1 MAGMKKAAYPSAEA
15 TRTPVGAGWKETP
28 PMLKVMEKGALR
40 EAGRE
45 LFELDEIA
53 LAGARRMLMATL
65 KTEAADYVERHR
77 DERDADGR
85 ALVVHNGRGQGRKL
99 TLGLGTV
106 ELKVPRV
113 NDRRH
118 DEQGQRRRFSS
129 RILPPYMRRS
139 PKVAE
144 VLPILYLRGLST
156 GDFRPALEGLL
167 GKDAAGLSPTNI
179 TRLTACWEEEYTAFR
194 QRDLAGREYV
204 YVWVDGVHFNIR
216 LEDDRLCT
224 LVMIGAR
231 PDGEKELLA
240 VEDGYRE
247 SAESWKTLLRDL
259 KRRGMAA
266 PVVAVGDGALGFWAA
281 AREVWPETREQGCW
295 CHKLANVLDKLPQ
308 RLQRRAKR
316 ALHELM
322 YAARRADC
330 EAARSRFE
338 AEYQAKYP
346 KAVESLTAH
355 WERLV
360 TFFDFP
366 AEHWKH
372 LRTTNVIES
381 PFATVRLRERVTRGA
396 GSRTKGLLMAF
407 KLLDMAQQRWRRLDR
422 TSLLPLVRMNVKFVD
437 GFQLDPAKPVTHSTD
452 NQPREAA

>member
-1 MAGMKKAAYPSAEA
+1 
-15 TRTPVGAGWKETP
+15 
-28 PMLKVMEKGALR
+28 
-40 EAGRE
+40 
-45 LFELDEIA
+45 
-53 LAGARRMLMATL
+53 
-65 KTEAADYVERHR
+65 
-77 DERDADGR
+77 
-85 ALVVHNGRGQGRKL
+85 LVVHNGRSKGRKL
-99 TLGLGTV
+99 TLGAGTV
-106 ELKVPRV
+106 ELKAPRV

-118 DEQGQRRRFSS
+118 DEQGQRQRFSS

-144 VLPILYLRGLST
+144 VLPMLYLRGLST

-167 GKDAAGLSPTNI
+167 GADAAGLSPTNI
-179 TRLTACWEEEYTAFR
+179 SRLTACWEKAYTAFR

-231 PDGEKELLA
+231 PNGEKELLA

-281 AREVWPETREQGCW
+281 AREVWPATREQGCW
-295 CHKLANVLDKLPQ
+295 VHKLVNVLDKLPP
-308 RLQRRAKR
+308 RLQPRAKR
-316 ALHELM
+316 ALHEMM
-322 YAARRADC
+322 YAECRADC
-330 EAARSRFE
+330 ETARARFAAEF
-338 AEYQAKYP
+338 QPKYS
-346 KAVESLTAH
+346 KAVESLTAN

-381 PFATVRLRERVTRGA
+381 PFATVRLRERATRGA

-407 KLLDMAQQRWRRLDR
+407 KLLDMVQLRWRHLDGAE
-422 TSLLPLVRMNVKFVD
+422 LLPLVRAGVEFAD
-437 GFQLDPAKPVTHSTD
+437 GVQVDPAKHLTQSTD

>member
-1 MAGMKKAAYPSAEA
+1 
-15 TRTPVGAGWKETP
+15 
-28 PMLKVMEKGALR
+28 MLKVVENGASR
-40 EAGRE
+40 EASWD

-53 LAGARRMLMATL
+53 LAGARRMLMAAL

-77 DERDADGR
+77 HERDGEGR
-85 ALVVHNGRGQGRKL
+85 ALVVRNGRSKGRKL
-99 TLGLGTV
+99 TLGAGTV
-106 ELKVPRV
+106 ELKSPRV

-118 DEQGQRRRFSS
+118 DEQGQRQRFSS

-167 GKDAAGLSPTNI
+167 GEDAAGLSPTNI
-179 TRLTACWEEEYTAFR
+179 TRLTACWEKEYTAFR
-194 QRDLAGREYV
+194 RRDLAGREYV

-231 PDGEKELLA
+231 ANGEKELLA

-281 AREVWPETREQGCW
+281 AREVWPATREQACW
-295 CHKLANVLDKLPQ
+295 VHKLVNVLDKLPP
-308 RLQRRAKR
+308 RLQPRAKR
-316 ALHELM
+316 ALHEMM
-322 YAARRADC
+322 YAESRADC
-330 EAARSRFE
+330 ETARARFE

-355 WERLV
+355 WERLI

-381 PFATVRLRERVTRGA
+381 PFATVRLRERATRGA

-407 KLLDMAQQRWRRLDR
+407 KLLDMAQLRWRRLDGAQ
-422 TSLLPLVRMNVKFVD
+422 LLPLVRTGVKFTD
-437 GFQLDPAKPVTHSTD
+437 GAQVDPAHHLTQSTHS
-452 NQPREAA
+452 QPREAA